1 MNERGVGKWQ
11 WGVVLPSGLN
21 HNKQSIP
28 NLVGFIFFLIK
39 ARDEHN
45 KIEGFASSS
54 ERSEWYDCHWP
65 SCYLTLDMFIALK
78 C

>member
-1 MNERGVGKWQ
+1 M
-11 WGVVLPSGLN
+11 LPSGLN

-54 ERSEWYDCHWP
+54 ERSE
-65 SCYLTLDMFIALK
+65 
-78 C
+78 